1 MDETI
6 YKQTLVE
13 DNMFK
18 KDHRCNMKSSLMQK
32 YTFKIISCFRL
43 WSFLT
48 NLLIV
53 LGYVKK
59 ILT

>member
-6 YKQTLVE
+6 YEQTLVK

-18 KDHRCNMKSSLMQK
+18 KHQRCNMKSSLMQQ